1 MHRFRLKTIWEV
13 AGYLN
18 RQYTCGAKFNSG
30 SRGNTV
36 SKFKLLR
43 VVAAIVAV
51 VIFSIPLVAQQSK
64 TQTSSQA
71 SPAGTW
77 EWDREGPDGPIHCV
91 LKLTEKNGKV
101 KGKFTSEMVKSEIE
115 EGTFEDGE
123 LTVKFAASVGEMH
136 YHITLSGKVGNDK
149 IKGMVLVDTG
159 DEQRE
164 MDWLAQRTFPL
175 DDVAGTWR
183 MFFTTPDGQE
193 MRPEFK
199 VKNDDGKAVVE
210 FVDDDDITISDV
222 KYKNGN
228 LKFTIELEFDGQ
240 PLEVE
245 YDLDLVENSID
256 GVLYYSFANSG
267 EEGELVVEGSRIK

>member
-1 MHRFRLKTIWEV
+1 M
-13 AGYLN
+13 
-18 RQYTCGAKFNSG
+18 
-30 SRGNTV
+30 

-77 EWDREGPDGPIHCV
+77 EWEHEGPDGPIHCV

-123 LTVKFAASVGEMH
+123 LTVKFAATVGEMH

-149 IKGMVLVDTG
+149 IKGMVLVNTG